1 MTLMKPSSEPL
12 LKTAGLAVLGSILLG
27 ACGVQPSLP
36 TSSEPVR
43 LRVIAFNDFH
53 GNLESGA
60 LTLSLPDPAQPGR
73 SLRVPVGGAA
83 ALAGLVQTLRAGA
96 PHSVLVSSGDA
107 IGASPLVS
115 TLFRHESTIEA
126 LNLIGLDVA
135 TVGNHEFDAGRA
147 ELQRVLA
154 GGCAPNAASG
164 VIRSCAL
171 HPYAGARFQV
181 VTANV
186 ETGTGQPL
194 FAPSWVREYA
204 GVKVG
209 FIGAVTR
216 TTPSIVV
223 PSGIVGLGF
232 ADEADAINR
241 AAIALKAQG
250 VNTLVATLHEGGEI
264 GSVGQAADWNDAS
277 CPLFRGHI
285 VATARRISPDV
296 GVLLTGHTHQGYRC
310 ILDGR
315 PIVQATSYGRGVS
328 VVDLELDPRT
338 GLIDP
343 LRTVSRNLPVLNERT
358 PAEQREALAAAQPAP
373 YGQVLRETRPSAA
386 VAQQVASYA
395 AVALQYTARDVGR
408 IGGNFERGGRQ
419 AGRTDSAAG
428 RLVADAQ
435 LAATRDASRGAAQI
449 ALMNPG
455 GIRTDL
461 LCNSAPPCAVSY
473 GEAFAMQ
480 PFGNSLVVMS
490 LSGAELKALL
500 ESQQPAG
507 RDNPSF
513 LSPSSGLSYRWL
525 AKAPAGQR
533 VQGLQLNGVAIDV
546 ATDYRVTVNSFMA
559 EGGDGFVGLRAG
571 RQRLGGELDLDALV
585 SFLATQPTP
594 VAAARVEWT
603 E

>member
-96 PHSVLVSSGDA
+96 PHSVVVSSGDA

-115 TLFRHESTIEA
+115 KLFRHESTIEA

-135 TVGNHEFDAGRA
+135 TVGNHEFDAGSA

-164 VIRSCAL
+164 MIRSCAL

-194 FAPSWVREYA
+194 FAPSWVRDYG

-223 PSGIVGLGF
+223 PSGIIGLGF

-277 CPLFRGHI
+277 CPFFRGHI
-285 VATARRISPDV
+285 VATTRRISPDV

-338 GLIDP
+338 GRIDP
-343 LRTVSRNLPVLNERT
+343 QRTTSRNLPVLNERT
-358 PAEQREALAAAQPAP
+358 PAEQREALAAAQAAP
-373 YGQVLRETRPSAA
+373 YDQVLRETRPVPA
-386 VAQQVASYA
+386 VAQHVASYA

-408 IGGNFERGGRQ
+408 IGGSFERGGRQ

-435 LAATRDASRGAAQI
+435 LAATRDASHGAAQI

-571 RQRLGGELDLDALV
+571 RQRLGGELDVDALV

-594 VAAARVEWT
+594 VAAARVEWM